1 MLDRNS
7 VMVNIE
13 LAERDMPHCT
23 CGAPTTPIGR
33 DGNIWLECSTLGEER
48 SDGRVARLVRFL
60 TEPSHVRELIIENEL
75 AA

>member
-13 LAERDMPHCT
+13 MAERDIPYCS
-23 CGAPTTPIGR
+23 CGAPTSPIGR
-33 DGNIWLECSTLGEER
+33 DGQIWLECVSLSEER
-48 SDGRVARLVRFL
+48 TEGPLGRIFRFL
-60 TEPSHVRELIIENEL
+60 TEPAHVRELIIENEL